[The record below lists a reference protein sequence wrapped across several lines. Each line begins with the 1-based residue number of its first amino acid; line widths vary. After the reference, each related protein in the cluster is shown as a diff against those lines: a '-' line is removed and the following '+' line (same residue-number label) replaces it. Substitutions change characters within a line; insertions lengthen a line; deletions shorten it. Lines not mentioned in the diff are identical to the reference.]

1 MAQSFKRPTL
11 DVSSGLGLRVLSSSP
26 TLDSTL
32 GVHGAY
38 LKKKERFT
46 NYYTA
51 CKHTPIWVYSGTVK
65 NTVTENYFD
74 RCNDEKERRKGF
86 MLEEVN
92 DK

>member
-1 MAQSFKRPTL
+1 M
-11 DVSSGLGLRVLSSSP
+11 
-26 TLDSTL
+26 
-32 GVHGAY
+32 AY

-51 CKHTPIWVYSGTVK
+51 CKHTPIWVYSGTVQ

-92 DK
+92 DKWEYKRTTELLGNTWTTPSLKG